1 MENNFKNLFNKNLLL
16 RTSSL
21 TIFIPI
27 MLLPI
32 FVSNYLLFIIY
43 IFFNAI
49 ILYELQ
55 LMKVRDEIQKLFIIY
70 KVVITFTFFL
80 FILIKVTAVMTSI
93 DLIKIIIAI
102 WLFDTFSFLGGKMIG
117 GKKLMPL
124 ISSGKT
130 QSGLLV
136 GISATLFSFYIYSL
150 IINDFS
156 LKYLLFVSMI
166 ILFAFIGDVTA
177 SIIKR
182 LSSVKDSGSIIPGHG
197 GLLDRLDSFIGVF
210 FIIGIY
216 QLFL

>member
-1 MENNFKNLFNKNLLL
+1 
-16 RTSSL
+16 
-21 TIFIPI
+21 
-27 MLLPI
+27 
-32 FVSNYLLFIIY
+32 
-43 IFFNAI
+43 
-49 ILYELQ
+49 
-55 LMKVRDEIQKLFIIY
+55 MKVRDEIQKLFIIY

-150 IINDFS
+150 IINDIA

-216 QLFL
+216 QLF

>member
-150 IINDFS
+150 IINDIA

-216 QLFL
+216 QLF

>member
-16 RTSSL
+16 RISSL
-21 TIFIPI
+21 IIFIPL

-150 IINDFS
+150 IINDIA

-216 QLFL
+216 QLF